1 MPFNNALKYIKRLY
15 TEFMV
20 RIYDNPPKIF
30 GFLGFIILST
40 LPFMMETSVLRIFTT
55 ANILAIYALSWDLL
69 VGRTGQI
76 SLGHALFYGAG
87 AYGSALLYKYLQWP
101 AWLTVPISIILCAMI
116 AIVIGIPA
124 LRVKGP
130 YLALLTFSFPLAF
143 EGFTH
148 YYSDIFGGDTGI
160 RPIPKFYSGL
170 GYSQVLIANYYFA
183 LILMAI
189 SAIIIYKI
197 ATSTTGI
204 TFISILDDEL
214 ASKACGINVT
224 KYKLMSFM
232 LSGMFGG
239 LAGAVYAH
247 LIEGRVDPHFISTTL
262 SIFPIIVTVIGGL
275 GSLYGPI
282 IGTYIY
288 NLLDQY
294 VFISIIPL
302 DPSVRIVVYVAIVVF
317 LIIKWPRGIARVI
330 VEKLEDLQEPREI
343 EEILK
348 GKKEKLVK
356 THASA

>member
-1 MPFNNALKYIKRLY
+1 
-15 TEFMV
+15 
-20 RIYDNPPKIF
+20 
-30 GFLGFIILST
+30 
-40 LPFMMETSVLRIFTT
+40 
-55 ANILAIYALSWDLL
+55 
-69 VGRTGQI
+69 
-76 SLGHALFYGAG
+76 
-87 AYGSALLYKYLQWP
+87 
-101 AWLTVPISIILCAMI
+101 MI
-116 AIVIGIPA
+116 AIAIGIPA

-143 EGFTH
+143 EGFLH
-148 YYSDIFGGDTGI
+148 YYSDIFGSDTGI
-160 RPIPKFYSGL
+160 RPLPKFYSGL
-170 GYSQVLIANYYFA
+170 GYSQVPIVNYYFT

-197 ATSTTGI
+197 ATSKTGI

-224 KYKLMSFM
+224 KYKLMAFM

-247 LIEGRVDPHFISTTL
+247 LIDGRVDPHFISTTL

-288 NLLDQY
+288 QLLDQY

-302 DPSVRIVVYVAIVVF
+302 DLSVRIVVYVAIVVF
-317 LIIKWPRGIARVI
+317 LIIKWPRGTARVI

-356 THASA
+356 THASS

>member
-1 MPFNNALKYIKRLY
+1 MPLNAVLKYIRSVYL
-15 TEFMV
+15 EFLV
-20 RIYDNPPKIF
+20 RIYDNPPKLF
-30 GFLGFIILST
+30 GFLGFIILFI
-40 LPFMMETSVLRIFTT
+40 LPFTTSTSLLRIFSV

-76 SLGHALFYGAG
+76 SLGHAIFYGAG
-87 AYGSALLYKYLQWP
+87 AYGSALLYKYLEWP
-101 AWLTVPISIILCAMI
+101 AWLTVPLSIILCAMI
-116 AIVIGIPA
+116 AILIGIPA

-130 YLALLTFSFPLAF
+130 YLALLTFALPLAF
-143 EGFTH
+143 EGFLH

-160 RPIPKFYSGL
+160 RPLPKFYSGL
-170 GYSQVLIANYYFA
+170 VYSQVPIVNYYFS
-183 LILMAI
+183 LILMTI

-197 ATSTTGI
+197 ATSKIGL

-239 LAGAVYAH
+239 FAGAVYAH
-247 LIEGRVDPHFISTTL
+247 LIESRVDPHFISTTM

-288 NLLDQY
+288 SLLDQY
-294 VFISIIPL
+294 IFSSIISL
-302 DPSVRIVVYVAIVVF
+302 DPSLRIVCYVVIVIF
-317 LIIKWPRGIARVI
+317 LIIKWPRGTARVI
-330 VEKLEDLQEPREI
+330 IEKLEDLQEPREV
-343 EEILK
+343 EEILERKK
-348 GKKEKLVK
+348 G
-356 THASA
+356 

>member
-1 MPFNNALKYIKRLY
+1 MPLNSALKYIKRVY
-15 TEFMV
+15 VEFMV
-20 RIYDNPPKIF
+20 RIYDNPPKMF
-30 GFLGFIILST
+30 GFLGFIIIST
-40 LPFMMETSVLRIFTT
+40 LPFITSTSILGIFTV
-55 ANILAIYALSWDLL
+55 ANILAIYAVSWDLL

-116 AIVIGIPA
+116 AIAIGTPA

-130 YLALLTFSFPLAF
+130 YLALLTFAFPLAL
-143 EGFTH
+143 EGFLH
-148 YYSDIFGGDTGI
+148 YYSSIFGGDTGI
-160 RPIPKFYSGL
+160 GSLPKFYSGI
-170 GYSQVLIANYYFA
+170 GYSQVPIVNYYFS

-197 ATSTTGI
+197 ATSKTGI

-214 ASKACGINVT
+214 ASKACGINAT
-224 KYKLMSFM
+224 KCKLLSFA

-247 LIEGRVDPHFISTTL
+247 LIISKVDPSFISTTL

-282 IGTYIY
+282 VGTYIY
-288 NLLDQY
+288 QLLDQY
-294 VFISIIPL
+294 LFISIIPL

-317 LIIKWPRGIARVI
+317 LIIKWPRGTARVI
-330 VEKLEDLQEPREI
+330 VEKLEGLQEPREI

-348 GKKEKLVK
+348 GKKLK
-356 THASA
+356 

>member
-1 MPFNNALKYIKRLY
+1 
-15 TEFMV
+15 
-20 RIYDNPPKIF
+20 
-30 GFLGFIILST
+30 
-40 LPFMMETSVLRIFTT
+40 
-55 ANILAIYALSWDLL
+55 
-69 VGRTGQI
+69 
-76 SLGHALFYGAG
+76 
-87 AYGSALLYKYLQWP
+87 
-101 AWLTVPISIILCAMI
+101 MI
-116 AIVIGIPA
+116 AMAIGIPA

-160 RPIPKFYSGL
+160 SPLPKFYSGL
-170 GYSQVLIANYYFA
+170 GYSQVPIVNYYFT

-197 ATSTTGI
+197 ATSKTGV

-247 LIEGRVDPHFISTTL
+247 LIESRVDPHFISTTL
-262 SIFPIIVTVIGGL
+262 SIYPIIVTVIGGL

-288 NLLDQY
+288 SLLDQY

-302 DPSVRIVVYVAIVVF
+302 DPSVRIVVYMAIVVF

-348 GKKEKLVK
+348 GKKQ
-356 THASA
+356 SR